1 MASSKPWP
9 TSGASWT
16 TGATTTTMSGHT
28 DPSATRRPPNVR
40 AEPPEMP
47 FYSLSNWTCFRG
59 RVRLT
64 RQQQTVA
71 KILEEKQ
78 TGKHLLR
85 EYYLG
90 ALHVLDDSGNPD
102 RVSQAAH
109 SLREILDKLSQINR
123 EKNTN
128 ITSFI
133 KEERQELDERLSQ
146 DKDHYQGVWIGEK
159 ISEHLADT
167 IKRFSQY
174 LELNKQPPRRDKI
187 ATDIMPDLAISGS
200 DVRTQEK
207 EKEKLK
213 KLWQAFEVITHHKKS
228 ETEELRKLLEELEIT
243 LSGLFAFEIEQK
255 EIRSILERS
264 DRSKNDEKRIFELI
278 GIRKVNYTFLFRTMD
293 DPGWIPILKKKDY
306 FEQPPLESMVSYL
319 ERVSETNPSL
329 AVDTILYFKN
339 INDTICLRIVVDI
352 ALKIKPL
359 EQSLRLKD
367 LVLEFL
373 RHPNRPQ
380 ASNGIASVVE
390 YWARAS
396 VESANTALKIMQE
409 TIEFDPDPEWK
420 KKQNRRRAD
429 PRDLAALALDPK
441 PQLDW
446 WIYDR
451 ILEEWVRPLSE
462 IEPVRATRILI
473 DATAKMIGFHHD
485 DDPLTWCNRVNET
498 DEDPKDSRVNLIHAL
513 TFSCEKVYEKA
524 PESVLTLNDD
534 LKKQGRCIFARI
546 RQHLYALH
554 PNEQTKPWI
563 REMILSYEGY
573 GKQRYRLEMERMI
586 SSACESIGNDLL
598 DEEEKERIFEDILAG
613 PLTAELPEE
622 RKRRIHSMQLKPF
635 ASVLFGKYADY
646 FEKLEI

>member
-1 MASSKPWP
+1 MP
-9 TSGASWT
+9 SG
-16 TGATTTTMSGHT
+16 
-28 DPSATRRPPNVR
+28 
-40 AEPPEMP
+40 
-47 FYSLSNWTCFRG
+47 
-59 RVRLT
+59 LT
-64 RQQQTVA
+64 RQQQRVA

-78 TGKHLLR
+78 TGKYLLR

-128 ITSFI
+128 VTSFI
-133 KEERQELDERLSQ
+133 KEKRQELDERLSQ

-159 ISEHLADT
+159 INENLADT
-167 IKRFSQY
+167 IKGFSHY

-187 ATDIMPDLAISGS
+187 ATDIMPDLTISGS

-213 KLWQAFEVITHHKKS
+213 KLWQAFEAIAHHKKS
-228 ETEELRKLLEELEIT
+228 GIEKLGKLLETLEIT
-243 LSGLFAFEIEQK
+243 LSDLFAFEIEQK
-255 EIRSILERS
+255 EIRSILGRS
-264 DRSKNDEKRIFELI
+264 HRSKDEEERIFELI
-278 GIRKVNYTFLFRTMD
+278 DIRKVNRAFFFRTAS
-293 DPGWIPILKKKDY
+293 DPAWIPTLKARDY
-306 FEQPPLESMVSYL
+306 FEQPPLESMMSYL

-329 AVDTILYFKN
+329 AVDTILYFKD
-339 INDTICLRIVVDI
+339 IDDTICLRIVVDI
-352 ALKIKPL
+352 ALKIKLL
-359 EQSLRLKD
+359 EQSIRLKD
-367 LVLEFL
+367 LVLKSL
-373 RHPNRPQ
+373 RHPHRLQ
-380 ASNGIASVVE
+380 DYGRIAGVME
-390 YWARAS
+390 YWAGAS
-396 VESANTALKIMQE
+396 AETTNAALEIMKE
-409 TIEFDPDPEWK
+409 TVVFNPDPEWQ
-420 KKQNRRRAD
+420 KKQDRRLANL
-429 PRDLAALALDPK
+429 RDRAALILDPK
-441 PQLDW
+441 PRLDW
-446 WIYDR
+446 WVYDK
-451 ILEEWVRPLSE
+451 ILKERVRPLSE
-462 IEPVRATRILI
+462 IEPLCAARILI
-473 DATAKMIGFHHD
+473 DATAKMIGFHND
-485 DDPLTWCNRVNET
+485 DDTFIWCNRVNET

-513 TFSCEKVYEKA
+513 TFACEKVCEKS
-524 PESVLTLNDD
+524 PESVLTLNDE

-563 REMILSYEGY
+563 REMILSCEDY
-573 GKQRYRLEMERMI
+573 GKQKYHFEMEHMI

-622 RKRRIHSMQLKPF
+622 QKRRTHRMQLKPF